1 MLPHDEEDDEPEPI
15 DLSKLTCLK
24 SFTVCLFSGYIDRTT
39 MDSYRWLSRILRTG
53 NSQLEEVSIKVTSEH
68 GQLPVD
74 IMPWK
79 DVCDV
84 LLSKC
89 FQNMSRLSILIASS
103 EQTEVDAV
111 VEALNAFEWIEKL
124 RLCPDLNVVV
134 KGSRFCCVLIL
145 CIHHLHHSS
154 Y

>member
-1 MLPHDEEDDEPEPI
+1 
-15 DLSKLTCLK
+15 
-24 SFTVCLFSGYIDRTT
+24 

-111 VEALNAFEWIEKL
+111 VEALNA
-124 RLCPDLNVVV
+124 LN
-134 KGSRFCCVLIL
+134 GSKNFICVRI
-145 CIHHLHHSS
+145 
-154 Y
+154 